1 MEKVIRQKR
10 ERKKRND
17 KGLIHVKAKRGRR
30 QPLARE
36 RERERERLIE
46 VGAEGKDKGNR
57 STVTGSRIS
66 TYF

>member
-36 RERERERLIE
+36 RESEIDRRKVR
-46 VGAEGKDKGNR
+46 AEGKDKGNR

>member
-17 KGLIHVKAKRGRR
+17 KGLIHVKEKRGRR

-36 RERERERLIE
+36 RESEIDRRKVR
-46 VGAEGKDKGNR
+46 AEGKDKGNR